1 MGLQRII
8 ALTKTDL
15 KKLTREPAVL
25 FMMLLF
31 PLVLTLAFGVSFGAL
46 GASQSTTYQMGVVD
60 LNSAGTNKQW
70 SQSLISG
77 LMNTKI
83 LSVTMYPDNRTAQ
96 LDLIQGKL
104 QAVILI
110 PTNFEE
116 SCESFLTW
124 PNNPRQWT
132 NTTIPMYLDSGSIF
146 ATQAIT
152 PILKQVLISLIQ
164 GTSQSITPTPIQI
177 EIPSMVASSKFTQFD
192 YMAPGLFAFASIF
205 LIMMVSGSFTSDRQ
219 SGLLRRINVT
229 PTTSTEFMLSHALSN
244 MLTALLQAIIVFAT
258 AYLMG
263 FHSQASIL
271 GIALAFGICLIF
283 SLCNVGFGL
292 ITATIAKT
300 EGAATGIAF
309 MFVLPQ
315 MFLGTFVGLAMS
327 GVAQFIGRFVPSY
340 YVTDALTS
348 ILLRG
353 APITSPAILL
363 DVLVVSTTS
372 ILVLLLGII
381 LFRKFGRAN

>member
-25 FMMLLF
+25 FMLFLF
-31 PLVLTLAFGVSFGAL
+31 PLLLTLAFGASFGAL
-46 GASQSTTYQMGVVD
+46 GGSQSATYQIGVID
-60 LNSAGTNKQW
+60 LNSTGSYKQW
-70 SQSLISG
+70 SQLLVNSLT
-77 LMNTKI
+77 NTKI
-83 LSVTMYPDNRTAQ
+83 LSITMYSDNQTAQ
-96 LDLIQGKL
+96 FDLIQGKL

-110 PTNFEE
+110 PIDFGE
-116 SCESFLTW
+116 SCESFSIW
-124 PNNPRQWT
+124 PNDPRKWT
-132 NTTIPMYLDSGSIF
+132 NTTIPIYLDSGSIF

-152 PILKQVLISLIQ
+152 PILKQVIMATIQ
-164 GTSQSITPTPIQI
+164 GNTQTITPTPIQI
-177 EIPSMVASSKFTQFD
+177 GSPSMVTSSKFTQFD
-192 YMAPGLFAFASIF
+192 YMAPGLFSFASIF

-244 MLTALLQAIIVFAT
+244 MMTAFVQAIIVFVT
-258 AYLMG
+258 TYIMG
-263 FHSQASIL
+263 FHSQASIP
-271 GIALAFGICLIF
+271 GIALAFVICIIF

-309 MFVLPQ
+309 LFLLPQ
-315 MFLGTFVGLAMS
+315 MFLGTFVGFAMS
-327 GVAQFIGRFVPSY
+327 EAIQFLGRFVPSY

-363 DVLVVSTTS
+363 DILVVSTIS
-372 ILVLLLGII
+372 LIVLLVGII
-381 LFRKFGRAN
+381 LFKKFGRAN